1 MNPSAHQSLRDDKDG
16 TREYSSR
23 PEALNLA
30 SRTGRIYDSNLS
42 LHQCPEPCKR
52 GGDHIRIHGG
62 SWAPRPN
69 LPKVPAA
76 QQSSEERLGVS
87 DNPGHWNL
95 PSERVC
101 VLPFRDPGEQDVRQ
115 GAYRDVFTAFPEGQ
129 NTEPRPRLEKPIAMK
144 QKSPARRPGFSIGP
158 VTAAIRTR
166 NAPRP
171 APSGCR
177 CHPRWRLCGRRYGA
191 GCA

>member
-1 MNPSAHQSLRDDKDG
+1 MGAC
-16 TREYSSR
+16 
-23 PEALNLA
+23 LA
-30 SRTGRIYDSNLS
+30 SERPAKPAGRIPETFQTAAPTRSLGSCRVAKATLS
-42 LHQCPEPCKR
+42 RAWPAPTILQ
-52 GGDHIRIHGG
+52 GRIHGG

-76 QQSSEERLGVS
+76 QQSSEERLSVS

-129 NTEPRPRLEKPIAMK
+129 NTDSRPRME
-144 QKSPARRPGFSIGP
+144 SPHFRCRD
-158 VTAAIRTR
+158 AIR
-166 NAPRP
+166 APVRQV
-171 APSGCR
+171 SGI
-177 CHPRWRLCGRRYGA
+177 PPGASLPFAGRARSHSR
-191 GCA
+191 

>member
-76 QQSSEERLGVS
+76 QQSSEERLSVS

-129 NTEPRPRLEKPIAMK
+129 NTDSRPRME
-144 QKSPARRPGFSIGP
+144 SPHFRCRD
-158 VTAAIRTR
+158 AIR
-166 NAPRP
+166 APVRQV
-171 APSGCR
+171 SGI
-177 CHPRWRLCGRRYGA
+177 PPGASLPFAGRARSHSR
-191 GCA
+191 